1 MTEEKAKKKKFKT
14 IDIVYIGLFAALIAV
29 CAWISI
35 PMTVSFTLQTCA
47 VCLTAGLLGWKRGTL
62 TVLVYILLGMVG
74 LPVFTGFKSGIA
86 AVTGPT
92 GGYIVGF
99 IFTALIVGLAADRLG
114 KRLWANILFMAIG
127 ILVCYLFGT
136 VWFMIAYKV
145 TFASALTTCVIPF
158 LIPDAVKIAVAA
170 ILVNRLK
177 KFVK

>member
-99 IFTALIVGLAADRLG
+99 IFTALIVGWAADRLG
-114 KRLWANILFMAIG
+114 KKLWVNILFMAIG